1 MISLKQLSAKEIGE
15 IVLDGIKIAEIQ
27 TSNDS
32 IVSIRLVD
40 KKGAIL
46 DIRKGGSYSETISV
60 SIKKQPETKKAHKV
74 TGTTHNGLVDVS
86 KVFATKAE
94 ADKAIADE
102 LEASDTAKL
111 EVAEIDV
118 PVLVGPY
125 IDSQDLP
132 F

>member
-15 IVLDGIKIAEIQ
+15 IALDGIKIQEVQ
-27 TSNDS
+27 TSSDS

-40 KKGAIL
+40 KKGFIL
-46 DIRKGGSYSETISV
+46 DIRRGGTYSDTITV
-60 SIKKQPETKKAHKV
+60 SIVRPPETKKAHKV
-74 TGTTHNGLVDVS
+74 TGTTHNGLVNIS
-86 KVFATKAE
+86 KVFDSKAE

-102 LEASDTAKL
+102 LEASDSAKL

-118 PVLVGPY
+118 PVLVGPA
-125 IDSQDLP
+125 IDNQDLP